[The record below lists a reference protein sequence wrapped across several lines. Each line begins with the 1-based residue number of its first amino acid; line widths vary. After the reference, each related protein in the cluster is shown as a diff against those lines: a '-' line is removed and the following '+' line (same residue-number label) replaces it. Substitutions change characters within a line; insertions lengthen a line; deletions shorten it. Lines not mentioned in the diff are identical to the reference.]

1 MNSYNRKQTTGGFSP
16 AVLLL
21 LGAVLTAAIIL
32 GIKFLVGEDSAGSPP
47 QSSGQGEI
55 FKINKATGG
64 AAGYNPAARSESTS
78 GDSLDIFKKTNTGYA
93 ADESSST
100 AETPL
105 AVPEPVKK
113 PAAEAAAKT
122 KQRAK
127 EPQKNRQRTA
137 IPRMQKPKAF
147 GTAAPDKRETPKGGA
162 AAPDLSDI
170 LKQTR

>member
-32 GIKFLVGEDSAGSPP
+32 GIKFLVGEDSAGSQP

-55 FKINKATGG
+55 FKINKGTGG
-64 AAGYNPAARSESTS
+64 AAGYSPAARSESTS
-78 GDSLDIFKKTNTGYA
+78 GDSLDIFKKTNTGYSA
-93 ADESSST
+93 EDSSST
-100 AETPL
+100 AETRQ
-105 AVPEPVKK
+105 AVPEPEKK
-113 PAAEAAAKT
+113 PAEAAAKT
-122 KQRAK
+122 KQRVK
-127 EPQKNRQRTA
+127 EPRKASQRTA

-147 GTAAPDKRETPKGGA
+147 GTAAPDKPKTPEGGA